1 MESARREAS
10 ARLGQGRVADYIP
23 ELAKVDASRLGIA
36 LATVDGQ
43 LVSCGDAGEL
53 FSIQSISKVFTLTLA
68 LGKVGD
74 ALWERVG

>member
-53 FSIQSISKVFTLTLA
+53 F
-68 LGKVGD
+68 
-74 ALWERVG
+74 